1 VSKGEEEDV
10 RFIVVKTYPTMIVL
24 LENVCRYVGGHD
36 TKTIS
41 CGMAHV
47 WYGVSGKIKCLSC
60 VVYSVQFRRL

>member
-10 RFIVVKTYPTMIVL
+10 RFIFAKTYPTL
-24 LENVCRYVGGHD
+24 YVGGHD

-47 WYGVSGKIKCLSC
+47 W
-60 VVYSVQFRRL
+60 